1 MDAAM
6 VHESNA
12 LQVGHDDVL
21 TAVSSLSAQNQELVK
36 CITTFHTQALTELME
51 TKTQLGLCKAKVT
64 QFDGLSINRDNLLK
78 KNAELALQIK
88 EHKCPTGGELM
99 RQEIEIRDLKKER
112 DAAVKEIGY
121 LKTDNKILGDLLF
134 NVRAEKDIL
143 YDQLEAA
150 KKELAS
156 IRPCSQPPPPTKQ
169 RPPKPAPYDDAAGY
183 WEWVDEF
190 DSWVWIS
197 T

>member
-36 CITTFHTQALTELME
+36 CITSFHTQALTELME
-51 TKTQLGLCKAKVT
+51 TKTQLGLCKAKVI
-64 QFDGLSINRDNLLK
+64 QFDGLSINRDTLLK

-88 EHKCPTGGELM
+88 EHKCPTAGELM
-99 RQEIEIRDLKKER
+99 RREIEIRDLKKER
-112 DAAVKEIGY
+112 DKLLKDVEY
-121 LKTDNKILGDLLF
+121 LKTDLRLQTDSLL
-134 NVRAEKDIL
+134 NVRNEKDNI

-150 KKELAS
+150 QKELTS
-156 IRPCSQPPPPTKQ
+156 LRPCNPQPAKQ
-169 RPPKPAPYDDAAGY
+169 RPPMPVRYDDVPGY
-183 WEWVDEF
+183 YEWVDEY
-190 DSWVWIS
+190 DCWVWVN